1 MAMMKLQAQK
11 LAKKYN
17 NVLVFRDVSL
27 EAETGVVGIAGPNGS
42 GKSTLL
48 KCLTY
53 LLRPTR
59 GKVTWTDAEN
69 SIPVQEFRSRIGYA
83 APYINLYAELSCMEN
98 LKFLLKVRD
107 IKREDPELE
116 DILGRVGLSRLFDQP
131 FGQLSSGQQQR
142 LRLAAALLPKPEVL
156 ILDEPGTNLDKVGQS
171 VVQSITEEW
180 RQKGRLLLLAS
191 NDATELDWC
200 DKVFNLTQIS
210 KKEPSVST
218 PK

>member
-1 MAMMKLQAQK
+1 MMKLQAQK

-27 EAETGVVGIAGPNGS
+27 EADTGVVGIAGPNGS

-59 GKVTWTDAEN
+59 GKVIWSEDEN

-98 LKFLLKVRD
+98 LNFLLKVRD
-107 IKREDPELE
+107 IKREDRELE
-116 DILGRVGLSRLFDQP
+116 DILERVGLSSLFNQP

-156 ILDEPGTNLDKVGQS
+156 VLDEPGTNLDQVGQE

-180 RQKGRLLLLAS
+180 RQNGRLLLLAS
-191 NDATELDWC
+191 NDATELGWC
-200 DKVFNLTQIS
+200 DTVFDITQIS
-210 KKEPSVST
+210 KTKPSVST
-218 PK
+218 SK